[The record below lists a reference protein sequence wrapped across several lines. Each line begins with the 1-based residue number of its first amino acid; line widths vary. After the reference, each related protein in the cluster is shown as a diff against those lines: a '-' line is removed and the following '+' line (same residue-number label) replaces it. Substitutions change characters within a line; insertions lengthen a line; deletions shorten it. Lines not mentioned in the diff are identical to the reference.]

1 MIGLP
6 RINSDNILY
15 TNTPTS
21 QVIEARAIPDAPRHE
36 MNERERRK
44 QQNRRRMR
52 AESKSSMER
61 RIPNDRRRPSFE
73 AKV

>member
-1 MIGLP
+1 MINLP
-6 RINSDNILY
+6 RINTDTIVY

-21 QVIEARAIPDAPRHE
+21 QVIEARAIPDAPKHE

-52 AESKSSMER
+52 GESKAAMER
-61 RIPNDRRRPSFE
+61 RLANDRRRPSFE
-73 AKV
+73 ATA